1 MVTGGEW
8 KMAGTLPLSA
18 AKGNNSKMLFHHLEV
33 VYLSYS
39 GDTVS
44 LKKKAEDTIQ
54 EESLLSRL
62 GYSKH
67 LIKNR

>member
-8 KMAGTLPLSA
+8 KMAGTLTLSA
-18 AKGNNSKMLFHHLEV
+18 AKGNNSKMLFHHLEE

-44 LKKKAEDTIQ
+44 LKKRQKIQ
-54 EESLLSRL
+54 FRRNHCYL
-62 GYSKH
+62 GLAIVS
-67 LIKNR
+67 I